1 MKKLLIASVVAAA
14 MSTAVQA
21 EDKANDKWVAGFAEY
36 YLTDESESGAPNFLD
51 NGTGI
56 GAEFG
61 YRFAPEWATRLEV
74 SHLNIDASPA
84 DESGNRVGV
93 DALYFLPE
101 DLLYVFGGLKYT
113 KIVDGGSMVNVGLGK
128 HWHVNDDVAVI
139 TEVAAYQGLDDS
151 NETHVGFKL
160 GLAYTFGGSATSSAS
175 TDTDSDGVA
184 DGQDN
189 CPSTAYGTTVDAYGC
204 ALVADV
210 APASVVVTDTDG
222 DGVADDLDECANTPS
237 TDVVDA
243 TGCGVFIEEE
253 VSSNI
258 KVLFANNSSVVT
270 NPNDSQFQDFVD
282 FMNRYPSADA
292 LIEGHSSA
300 PGAAD
305 YNMYLSQK
313 RADAIR
319 TLLVEQYGVDA
330 DRLTTQGYG
339 ETQLL
344 DTANTAEANKKNRR
358 IIAIVSASERVKLQK

>member
-14 MSTAVQA
+14 MSTSVQA
-21 EDKANDKWVAGFAEY
+21 EDKATDKWVAGFAEY

-61 YRFAPEWATRLEV
+61 FKFAPEWAARLEV
-74 SHLNIDASPA
+74 SHLNIDASPS
-84 DESGNRVGV
+84 DESGNRVGI

-113 KIVDGGSMVNVGLGK
+113 KIVDGGSMFNLGLGK
-128 HWHVNDDVAVI
+128 HWHVNEDIAVV

-151 NETHVGFKL
+151 NDTHVGFKL
-160 GLAYTFGGSATSSAS
+160 GLAYTFGESSTSSAT

-189 CPSTAYGTTVDAYGC
+189 CPGTAYGTSVDAYGC

-210 APASVVVTDTDG
+210 APVIADADG
-222 DGVADDLDECANTPS
+222 DGVADDIDECANTPS

-243 TGCGVFIEEE
+243 TGCGVFIEET

-270 NPNDSQFQDFVD
+270 NPNDPQFQEFVD
-282 FMNRYPSADA
+282 FMNRFPSADA

-305 YNMYLSQK
+305 YNLYLSQK

-319 TLLVEQYGVDA
+319 TLLVEQYGVDNA
-330 DRLTTQGYG
+330 RLTTKGYG